1 MHKVPR
7 VKWAECHH
15 HRRCNMNKI
24 LSEGLDY
31 HDLEGQLE
39 TVVSVDDYAAHM
51 GEDCDIV
58 TLAFII
64 RSERAGNDLVD
75 WFERGYD
82 WVLDAQVSEGELR
95 PGRYVVFVEMSRRT
109 TVPGRIIELLEDMI
123 TLTDIPLKDWTIKI
137 DDEEYPAEEDVL
149 RQVIV
154 LSPHEYRKEE
164 DTVDNE
170 AEEGLNEVRKAAG
183 IPVKQIYNAAD
194 TEMLNF
200 KALAGL

>member
-1 MHKVPR
+1 MT
-7 VKWAECHH
+7 
-15 HRRCNMNKI
+15 KI

-39 TVVSVDDYAAHM
+39 PVVSVDDYAAHM

-64 RSERAGNDLVD
+64 RSERAGQDLVD

-95 PGRYVVFVEMSRRT
+95 PGRYVVFVEMNRRT
-109 TVPGRIIELLEDMI
+109 TVPARIIELLEDMN
-123 TLTDIPLKDWTIKI
+123 TLTDIPVKDWTIKI

-164 DTVDNE
+164 DVIDTKT
-170 AEEGLNEVRKAAG
+170 EEGLNEVRKAAG
-183 IPVKQIYNAAD
+183 IPVKTLYHADD
-194 TEMLNF
+194 TEMKNF
-200 KALAGL
+200 KAMAGL

>member
-1 MHKVPR
+1 MT
-7 VKWAECHH
+7 
-15 HRRCNMNKI
+15 KI

-39 TVVSVDDYAAHM
+39 PVVSVDDYAAHM

-64 RSERAGNDLVD
+64 RSERAGQDLVD

-95 PGRYVVFVEMSRRT
+95 PGRYVVFVEMNRRT
-109 TVPGRIIELLEDMI
+109 TVPARIIELLEDMN
-123 TLTDIPLKDWTIKI
+123 TLTDIPVKDWTIKI

-164 DTVDNE
+164 DVINTE
-170 AEEGLNEVRKAAG
+170 TEEGLNEVRKAAG
-183 IPVKQIYNAAD
+183 IPVKTLYPADD
-194 TEMLNF
+194 TEMKNF
-200 KALAGL
+200 KAMAGL

>member
-1 MHKVPR
+1 
-7 VKWAECHH
+7 
-15 HRRCNMNKI
+15 MNKN
-24 LSEGLDY
+24 LNEGLDY

-39 TVVSVDDYAAHM
+39 TVVSVDDYSAHM

-64 RSERAGNDLVD
+64 RSERAGQDLVD

-109 TVPGRIIELLEDMI
+109 TVPKRIIELLNDME
-123 TLTDIPLKDWTIKI
+123 TLTDIPVKDWTVNV

-149 RQVIV
+149 SQVIV

-164 DTVDNE
+164 ETDDNE

-183 IPVKQIYNAAD
+183 IPVKNIYNADD
-194 TEMLNF
+194 TEMKNF

>member
-1 MHKVPR
+1 
-7 VKWAECHH
+7 
-15 HRRCNMNKI
+15 MNKI

-39 TVVSVDDYAAHM
+39 TVVSVDDYSAHM

-109 TVPGRIIELLEDMI
+109 TVPERIVELLEDMI
-123 TLTDIPLKDWTIKI
+123 TLTDIPLKDWTVKV

-154 LSPHEYRKEE
+154 LSPHAYREE
-164 DTVDNE
+164 EETTDNE
-170 AEEGLNEVRKAAG
+170 TEEGLNEVRVAAG
-183 IPVKQIYNAAD
+183 LPVKNIYNADD
-194 TEMLNF
+194 TEMKNF
-200 KALAGL
+200 KAMAGL

>member
-7 VKWAECHH
+7 ANWAECLH
-15 HRRCNMNKI
+15 HRRCNMTKI

-109 TVPGRIIELLEDMI
+109 TVPERIIELLEDMI

>member
-1 MHKVPR
+1 MLKLPR
-7 VKWAECHH
+7 DKQAECHH
-15 HRRCNMNKI
+15 HHRCNMNKI
-24 LSEGLDY
+24 ISEGLDY
-31 HDLEGQLE
+31 HDLDGQLE

-109 TVPGRIIELLEDMI
+109 TVPGRIIELLEDMV
-123 TLTDIPLKDWTIKI
+123 TLTDIPLKDWTVKV

-170 AEEGLNEVRKAAG
+170 AEEGLNEVRVAAG
-183 IPVKQIYNAAD
+183 LPVKNKYKPRL
-194 TEMLNF
+194 TNF
-200 KALAGL
+200 TALA

>member
-1 MHKVPR
+1 
-7 VKWAECHH
+7 
-15 HRRCNMNKI
+15 MNKI

-109 TVPGRIIELLEDMI
+109 TVPERIIELLEDMI